1 LILSVGFGFPA
12 CGAAS
17 LQSEQADEGLIRQA
31 ALTETEIMTF
41 DADEVPVFTGAASI
55 TSLTCQSTGGECEAS
70 RLIENSFLKR
80 ADSI

>member
-1 LILSVGFGFPA
+1 
-12 CGAAS
+12 
-17 LQSEQADEGLIRQA
+17 
-31 ALTETEIMTF
+31 MTF
-41 DADEVPVFTGAASI
+41 DADEVPVFTGAAGI